1 MNWTELHDSAVNTG
15 SQEWSPFDSKAML
28 YTALRLLKN
37 GRQRHEMEHIFDHFM
52 ESTSTICKPYQNS
65 FGENSYV

>member
-1 MNWTELHDSAVNTG
+1 MNWTALHEVCSEHGFSGVVTLR
-15 SQEWSPFDSKAML
+15 FKAML

-37 GRQRHEMEHIFDHFM
+37 GRQRHEMEHIFDNFM

-65 FGENSYV
+65 SGENSYV

>member
-1 MNWTELHDSAVNTG
+1 MTLLWTQVLRSGHPLIQDHVVY
-15 SQEWSPFDSKAML
+15 

>member
-1 MNWTELHDSAVNTG
+1 MNWTELHEVWREHGFSGVVTL
-15 SQEWSPFDSKAML
+15 WFKAMV

-37 GRQRHEMEHIFDHFM
+37 GRQRHEMEHIFDNFM